1 MLFFSLVGI
10 LSLVGVSP
18 VFATSIC
25 GPITINVT
33 NTDEGASAGSLGA
46 ALAAVNANGNCGG
59 AIDLSAVSG
68 ETIQLSSGFP
78 TLSHG
83 VTFMNN
89 GMNGNTVLMGLGAI
103 GAGTSVVVSGVLSV
117 DSNNLSILGGA
128 GAVNGGSG
136 GTALLSVVGHMS
148 VDPSA
153 VTVAGGD
160 GADNPSGNGG
170 DGGDAAVTV
179 GSLDLVGSGGVS
191 STYQVAGGDAG
202 NSTGVTGNGGRGGDA
217 SFGTDGAVLL
227 DDGQLSVM
235 GGRGGS
241 DGASG
246 GIQGQGGDASVSI
259 GSDLTMLD
267 ASNLIVT
274 GGTGG
279 TESGVGTGGACGSA
293 SLSVQGAVSMDSSNI
308 YVMNNVGGSSVSGT
322 GGNGGDAIVRMGAT
336 SLNVSSINVRAG
348 NGGVGPADGTD
359 GDASVDLDSAVLSGQ
374 SSINI
379 TSGFGGLSDLTVL
392 GALTADQSGVT
403 LQGGSVS
410 VSLGS
415 AVLTDSALQM
425 GGTTGSTVLDVV
437 GGVSVVSGYV
447 SIGGG
452 PGPFNHAGDGRDGG
466 DASVSIGSQLTVEGN
481 ANLAVVGGNG
491 GSSYYDLENTGVGGS
506 GGKASLTTAGAVSV
520 ASSVVNVAGGVGGS
534 GNGLDGTVEGK
545 GGDASVTMGVLV
557 MTSLANL
564 NVRGGVGGEDDYGTG
579 TNGPLSA
586 LDAVGGDGGSA
597 DLVVTGV
604 VSVDNSA
611 ITLAGGGGGL
621 SQNADGGKGG
631 NVSVSFGS
639 DATFTTHSNLDAT
652 AGVGGMGSLTGFSG
666 VGSAGGS
673 ASLSVAGAL
682 RMDAS
687 RVNVAGGDA
696 NIGWGSAGTT
706 AGAGGGSVANLGSLV
721 MTDRSYLN
729 VVGGFGKADLSYAD
743 GGAGGSVSLAVSG
756 AVSID
761 DSTVDVVAGGGGN
774 AGFFAAGGKGGDASL
789 RMASAV
795 LDHGSAINVI
805 AGDGGLGP
813 VEGFGGDASVSIGSL
828 DLVDASSILAVQA
841 GSAGSNLNVGSGSVY
856 LGVLN
861 GTGQVD
867 MTVGSPSLQV
877 ASGDFSGSINGTTG
891 LMKVGGRGVM
901 LTLRGINTYSG
912 ATTVAGGVLSVD
924 TYATLGVSDQ
934 VSVETSAIL
943 IFRNA
948 ASASGLTITNAGL
961 IDFGDNT
968 TAGTAVIE
976 NKDTIY
982 FYGNST
988 TGACA
993 IHSVSGAHIGF
1004 MGSVGGDASLIMDSG
1019 SLLDLY
1025 PSDCNVTL
1033 GAVNGGGDI
1042 LLGGRSY
1049 AFGTLDTD
1057 MTLSGVISDS
1067 GAGGSLI
1074 KLGSGVL
1081 TLTGDNTYSGG
1092 TVLQDGGLVV
1102 GGLGALGLGDMTL
1115 KGGTLSCGSGIHA
1128 IEVQGNYDQNAP
1140 ATLSLGLAGIHADG
1154 DVLWVA
1160 GRASLD
1166 GDLTLFSNGST
1177 PAVGDA
1183 FVVMSAIGG
1192 VSGRYASVNDDIEDV
1207 RFYPVYLPSLVVME
1221 TLPISFAALSKTHNQ
1236 TAVGDALDALYDV
1249 KDPAQAGLMA
1259 GLGALKA
1266 GDYPGAYEKIS
1277 PSSLA
1282 SLYEV
1287 RYRVAALQATAL
1299 GGRMSDFLSERDGF
1313 SQRTA
1318 SLSDVRF
1325 ADTRTVT
1332 DDMATALDVVADS
1345 PATMDGRWG
1354 GFFGGDAGNLKVTS
1368 DGNGEGYKAT
1378 FRGLTAAGA
1387 DYRVRKNL
1395 AVGLLFG
1402 YQDSDVDADGGSHL
1416 TIKGGQVGVYGLLK
1430 SKDLYAQALIEGG
1443 KDSYDSKHASF
1454 GGVASGKT
1462 DGTLFTGQVGLGYRY
1477 VTGRWTMGP
1486 VGSLQY
1492 TRVKLDGFQET
1503 GSWAPEDYPDQAGD
1517 SLSSNLG
1524 VQAAGDFKLG
1534 RVWTLMPSL
1543 RGAWVK
1549 EFDDKGGSVVS
1560 SLDGEAF
1567 TVDGS
1572 RIGQSGFRLDIS
1584 LGVDWK
1590 KTFDLSARY
1599 QKDLGRDHFD
1609 AKTFGGQ
1616 LSFKL

>member
-1 MLFFSLVGI
+1 M
-10 LSLVGVSP
+10 
-18 VFATSIC
+18 
-25 GPITINVT
+25 
-33 NTDEGASAGSLGA
+33 
-46 ALAAVNANGNCGG
+46 
-59 AIDLSAVSG
+59 
-68 ETIQLSSGFP
+68 
-78 TLSHG
+78 
-83 VTFMNN
+83 
-89 GMNGNTVLMGLGAI
+89 
-103 GAGTSVVVSGVLSV
+103 
-117 DSNNLSILGGA
+117 
-128 GAVNGGSG
+128 
-136 GTALLSVVGHMS
+136 
-148 VDPSA
+148 
-153 VTVAGGD
+153 
-160 GADNPSGNGG
+160 
-170 DGGDAAVTV
+170 
-179 GSLDLVGSGGVS
+179 
-191 STYQVAGGDAG
+191 
-202 NSTGVTGNGGRGGDA
+202 
-217 SFGTDGAVLL
+217 
-227 DDGQLSVM
+227 
-235 GGRGGS
+235 
-241 DGASG
+241 
-246 GIQGQGGDASVSI
+246 
-259 GSDLTMLD
+259 
-267 ASNLIVT
+267 
-274 GGTGG
+274 
-279 TESGVGTGGACGSA
+279 
-293 SLSVQGAVSMDSSNI
+293 
-308 YVMNNVGGSSVSGT
+308 
-322 GGNGGDAIVRMGAT
+322 DAI
-336 SLNVSSINVRAG
+336 
-348 NGGVGPADGTD
+348 
-359 GDASVDLDSAVLSGQ
+359 
-374 SSINI
+374 
-379 TSGFGGLSDLTVL
+379 
-392 GALTADQSGVT
+392 
-403 LQGGSVS
+403 
-410 VSLGS
+410 
-415 AVLTDSALQM
+415 
-425 GGTTGSTVLDVV
+425 
-437 GGVSVVSGYV
+437 
-447 SIGGG
+447 
-452 PGPFNHAGDGRDGG
+452 
-466 DASVSIGSQLTVEGN
+466 
-481 ANLAVVGGNG
+481 
-491 GSSYYDLENTGVGGS
+491 
-506 GGKASLTTAGAVSV
+506 
-520 ASSVVNVAGGVGGS
+520 
-534 GNGLDGTVEGK
+534 
-545 GGDASVTMGVLV
+545 
-557 MTSLANL
+557 
-564 NVRGGVGGEDDYGTG
+564 
-579 TNGPLSA
+579 
-586 LDAVGGDGGSA
+586 
-597 DLVVTGV
+597 
-604 VSVDNSA
+604 
-611 ITLAGGGGGL
+611 
-621 SQNADGGKGG
+621 
-631 NVSVSFGS
+631 
-639 DATFTTHSNLDAT
+639 
-652 AGVGGMGSLTGFSG
+652 
-666 VGSAGGS
+666 
-673 ASLSVAGAL
+673 
-682 RMDAS
+682 

-756 AVSID
+756 AVSMD
-761 DSTVDVVAGGGGN
+761 DSTVNVVAGGGGN

-867 MTVGSPSLQV
+867 MAVGSPSLQV

-891 LMKVGGRGVM
+891 LEKVGGVDDI
-901 LTLRGINTYSG
+901 LTLRGFNSYTGS
-912 ATTVAGGVLSVD
+912 TTV
-924 TYATLGVSDQ
+924 
-934 VSVETSAIL
+934 
-943 IFRNA
+943 
-948 ASASGLTITNAGL
+948 
-961 IDFGDNT
+961 T
-968 TAGTAVIE
+968 T
-976 NKDTIY
+976 
-982 FYGNST
+982 
-988 TGACA
+988 
-993 IHSVSGAHIGF
+993 
-1004 MGSVGGDASLIMDSG
+1004 G
-1019 SLLDLY
+1019 SLLVDT
-1025 PSDCNVTL
+1025 DGTL
-1033 GAVNGGGDI
+1033 GASNLVTVGAAGHLGFIGAKDAGALTIVNSGSVSFGNASTAGDARIDNLSLLRFADSSTAGLATVTSSAGSTVYFMGAASGGHSVFSQTASSVFDIIGSNSGVTVGSIDGAGDI
-1042 LLGGRSY
+1042 LLGTKNLGL
-1049 AFGTLDTD
+1049 GINNTD
-1057 MTLSGVISDS
+1057 MTLSGVIAD
-1067 GAGGSLI
+1067 GAVALRTGGSMT

-1102 GGLGALGLGDMTL
+1102 GSLGALGLGDMTL

-1154 DVLWVA
+1154 DALWVA

-1192 VSGRYASVNDDIEDV
+1192 VSGRYASVNDDLGGV

-1277 PSSLA
+1277 PSSLS

-1443 KDSYDSKHASF
+1443 KDTYDSKRASF
-1454 GGVASGKT
+1454 GGVASGKA

-1503 GSWAPEDYPDQAGD
+1503 GSWAPEDYPDQVGD

-1534 RVWTLMPSL
+1534 RAWTLMPSL

-1590 KTFDLSARY
+1590 KTFDLSACY

-1609 AKTFGGQ
+1609 AQTFGGQ